1 MNTWQRIEAKA
12 RSSQE
17 QALAAFMARK
27 IEIDAML
34 ARFTALS
41 NEHFDTSPEEVDWG
55 HVGTLGH
62 YASLLRQIT
71 DMALKEGEHA
81 EQVPAAPGQP
91 RATRVAGARAR
102 RTARVAVAIEEPTMT
117 DLSKTQLATIL
128 SALDGERRSPAN
140 RDAAMK
146 AIGKSAEQLGLGAEA
161 VLMAASGL
169 LDGRLDAATWRAG
182 LVEPPAPTTEPPAT
196 GRDGAAEPSRPRS
209 REGTKEAMLIAMLRR
224 PEGAT
229 IAQVIEATGWQ
240 PHTVRGAISGAL
252 KRKRGLEVTSAK
264 SDSGER
270 VYKIGSN

>member
-1 MNTWQRIEAKA
+1 
-12 RSSQE
+12 
-17 QALAAFMARK
+17 
-27 IEIDAML
+27 
-34 ARFTALS
+34 
-41 NEHFDTSPEEVDWG
+41 
-55 HVGTLGH
+55 
-62 YASLLRQIT
+62 
-71 DMALKEGEHA
+71 
-81 EQVPAAPGQP
+81 
-91 RATRVAGARAR
+91 
-102 RTARVAVAIEEPTMT
+102 VAVASEEPTMN

-140 RDAAMK
+140 RDAAVK
-146 AIGKSAEQLGLGAEA
+146 AIGKSAERLGLGAEA

-182 LVEPPAPTTEPPAT
+182 LLELPAPTTEPPAT

-252 KRKRGLEVTSAK
+252 KKKRGLAVTSEK

-270 VYKIGSN
+270 VYNIAAG